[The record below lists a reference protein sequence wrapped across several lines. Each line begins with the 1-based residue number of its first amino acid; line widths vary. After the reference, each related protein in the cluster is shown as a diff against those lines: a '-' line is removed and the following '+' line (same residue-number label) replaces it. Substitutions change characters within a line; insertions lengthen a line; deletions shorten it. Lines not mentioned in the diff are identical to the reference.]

1 MDIFKIEIK
10 DIIIILSLILFSAW
24 TIRLSHKFFDKKT
37 KRYVLAIGG
46 RLVFWIMA
54 RLVVCITMHISSGI
68 FIMFL

>member
-24 TIRLSHKFFDKKT
+24 TIRLSHKIFDKKT

-46 RLVFWIMA
+46 LLVIWICRLFSEVY
-54 RLVVCITMHISSGI
+54 L
-68 FIMFL
+68 